1 MCPEPKT
8 GICYGLRFRIY
19 FVQIVGAAV
28 IAGLCV
34 LFARFSLEAYVLDH
48 FKNDRQEEPSE
59 YLKEMKLCHLIT
71 MPMGFES
78 PMLMGVIR
86 PQMMEI
92 YCGMGAHGL
101 KKNGAHDCNCTG
113 EERAEMAMDQ
123 FASSRKRE
131 FPAFKK
137 QYASGIVFCGSAF
150 RVSNAPE
157 DYVFKFH

>member
-1 MCPEPKT
+1 M
-8 GICYGLRFRIY
+8 
-19 FVQIVGAAV
+19 

-48 FKNDRQEEPSE
+48 FKNDGQEEPSE

-92 YCGMGAHGL
+92 YCGMAEHMDL
-101 KKNGAHDCNCTG
+101 KKLKYMIVIAQ
-113 EERAEMAMDQ
+113 EK
-123 FASSRKRE
+123 KRRRWPWIDLHLLE
-131 FPAFKK
+131 KENFLLLKNNMRL
-137 QYASGIVFCGSAF
+137 G
-150 RVSNAPE
+150 
-157 DYVFKFH
+157 